1 MLSSWSFSQ
10 YIFSAVVTGDAAA
23 AAAVVE
29 IVQYLACIKH
39 NGPP

>member
-10 YIFSAVVTGDAAA
+10 YLFSAVVTGDA